1 MVYFRS
7 SRKISNYLVK
17 AKLYLVERSVR
28 SFNCKRPRQ
37 ICAYVNATGNFT
49 SVASGETF
57 KITNRFGCMEKCF
70 IYLLTCNKCRKQFAG
85 QADDTFCYRWNNY
98 KPNSFTNMHMAY
110 HVCRNTSMN
119 IFVIVNIVFFLT
131 TSFIDK
137 IDPSNSLQRENY
149 WKQVAEYPATRANFQ
164 PKAQRKPTKRTY
176 IFLKKIIPLVFWD
189 GCW

>member
-7 SRKISNYLVK
+7 SRKISSHLVK

-49 SVASGETF
+49 SVVSGETF
-57 KITNRFGCMEKCF
+57 KIINRFGCMEKCF

-85 QADDTFCYRWNNY
+85 QTDDTFCYRWNNY
-98 KPNSFTNMHMAY
+98 KSNSFTNMHMAY

-119 IFVIVNIVFFLT
+119 IFVIVNILFFLT
-131 TSFIDK
+131 ASFIDK

-164 PKAQRKPTKRTY
+164 PKVKENQQNAPIFSRKK
-176 IFLKKIIPLVFWD
+176 
-189 GCW
+189 